1 MRGIGLARVALLFV
15 VGPLQ
20 ADDGDAWQA
29 LREGRALLL
38 LRHANAPGL
47 GDPPGFVLDDCSTQR
62 NLDEHG
68 RAQARRWGE
77 LLREKG
83 LTRVRLL
90 SSRWCRALDTAQQM
104 ALAPVEPLP
113 ALDSFFASPTSE
125 RLQTA
130 ALREALT
137 ELEPGEVVVLVTHQ
151 VNITALTGIFPQSGE
166 GLILARPLA
175 VAPKVL
181 ARVAPP

>member
-1 MRGIGLARVALLFV
+1 
-15 VGPLQ
+15 
-20 ADDGDAWQA
+20 
-29 LREGRALLL
+29 
-38 LRHANAPGL
+38 
-47 GDPPGFVLDDCSTQR
+47 
-62 NLDEHG
+62 
-68 RAQARRWGE
+68 
-77 LLREKG
+77 
-83 LTRVRLL
+83 RVRLL

-130 ALREALT
+130 ALRDALT
-137 ELEPGEVVVLVTHQ
+137 ELEPGEVAVLVTHQ

-181 ARVAPP
+181 ARVDPP